1 MSRVAALAAR
11 LSVIAMLFGLAVLGT
26 APSASAEAPLR
37 LPSQITDEVDALD
50 DAQLGDVQTAID
62 DLYTSDHVR
71 LWVAYVADFDSLDE
85 QQWAERTASM
95 SSLGDHDVLLAVA
108 TVDRSYYLSPPT
120 GIPAATDA
128 ELDEL
133 RTDAIEPALREEDW
147 AGAAIATATGVQDA
161 LHSGPESGVSITTVL
176 IVLAIVV
183 TGVALVILY
192 LIRRRR
198 NQTAA
203 DSVAAATVD
212 PLDTTA
218 LAALPI
224 PVLHQRSKEVLVEMD
239 NAVRTSAEELELA
252 RGEFGDEAVRVFDSA
267 IMNAKTALAHA
278 FAIRQQLDDAI
289 PDPIDQQ
296 RDLLVELIN
305 SCARAD
311 RDLDDRVA
319 EFDAMRDLLI
329 DAPARLDM
337 LTQLIVAISVRL
349 PASEKT
355 LAELGQQF
363 SAGALEPVHGN
374 VDMARDQSGF
384 AERAVA
390 AGRTAIAL
398 PPGKQGAA
406 VGAIRSAE
414 GAIAHAGAL
423 LDAVDSAADN
433 IRGAIAALPGLIDEV
448 RAEIATAGELASNGD
463 TALAHSRVAAESAL
477 ARAESNRDS
486 NPLGEYTHLLAADV
500 DLDKAIAAAQERGR
514 DAQRVQQQ
522 LAHTVSAAESQ
533 VAAATDFVAT
543 RRGAVNATARTRL
556 AEAERRLA
564 EARRLATTEPEQ
576 ALEHARAAAEL
587 GSRAL
592 LAAQADVEQ
601 WQSTPQ
607 ATGAGPDAGAVLGG
621 VLIDSILRGG
631 FSGGGLGRRYG
642 SGSSW
647 RMGSPGSFGGAS
659 SSRRIGGGVSRRTG
673 GGGRF

>member
-1 MSRVAALAAR
+1 M
-11 LSVIAMLFGLAVLGT
+11 SVIAMLLGLATLGV
-26 APSASAEAPLR
+26 APTASAEAPLR
-37 LPSQITDEVDALD
+37 LPNQITDEVGALD
-50 DAQLGDVQTAID
+50 DDQRGDVQDAID
-62 DLYTSDHVR
+62 ALYNSDHVR
-71 LWVAYVADFDSLDE
+71 LWVAYVADFDSLGE
-85 QQWAERTASM
+85 QQWAEQTASL

-108 TVDRSYYLSPPT
+108 TVDRSYSLSAPT
-120 GIPAATDA
+120 AMSGVS
-128 ELDEL
+128 ESEWDEL
-133 RTDAIEPALREEDW
+133 RTDAIEPALREDDW
-147 AGAAIATATGVQDA
+147 AGAAIATATGVEVA
-161 LHSGPESGVSITTVL
+161 LHSGPESGISTTTAL

-183 TGVALVILY
+183 IGALLVALY
-192 LIRRRR
+192 LVRRRR
-198 NQTAA
+198 NQAA
-203 DSVAAATVD
+203 RDSAAAATVD

-224 PVLHQRSKEVLVEMD
+224 PVLHERSKEVLIEMD
-239 NAVRTSAEELELA
+239 NALRTSAEELELA
-252 RGEFGDEAVRVFDSA
+252 RGEFGDDAIRVFDSA
-267 IMNAKTALAHA
+267 IANAKTALAHA

-311 RDLDDRVA
+311 RELDDRVA

-329 DAPARLDM
+329 DAPARLDT
-337 LTQLIVAISVRL
+337 LTQQIVAISVRL
-349 PASEKT
+349 PASEQT
-355 LAELGQQF
+355 LAELGQRF
-363 SAGALEPVHGN
+363 SAGLLEPIHGN
-374 VDMARDQSGF
+374 VGMARDQSGF

-390 AGRTAIAL
+390 AGRAAIAL
-398 PPGKQGAA
+398 PPGEQGAA

-423 LDAVDSAADN
+423 LDAVDNAADN
-433 IRGAIAALPGLIDEV
+433 IRGAIAALPALIDEV
-448 RAEIATAGELASNGD
+448 RAEIATAGALASDGD
-463 TALAHSRVAAESAL
+463 TTLAHSRVAAESAL

-486 NPLGEYTHLLAADV
+486 NPLGEYTQLLAADV
-500 DLDKAIAAAQERGR
+500 DLDKAIAATQQRERE
-514 DAQRVQQQ
+514 AERVRQQ
-522 LAHTVSAAESQ
+522 LAQTVSAAGSQ
-533 VAAATDFVAT
+533 IAAATDFIST

-556 AEAERRLA
+556 AEAQRRLA
-564 EARRLATTEPEQ
+564 EAQRLATAEPEQ
-576 ALEHARAAAEL
+576 ALEHARAATEL

-659 SSRRIGGGVSRRTG
+659 SSRRIGGGGARRTS
-673 GGGRF
+673 GGRF